1 MSRSDTRTHILQV
14 ACAQIYRSGF
24 RGVSVEQIV
33 ARTGLTKGAF
43 FHYFPTKNDIGY
55 AVVDECLLEA
65 ILDRWIRPLA
75 SRRNVLRG
83 ILDLYV
89 QTFEHW
95 THENLAYGCPLHN
108 LSQEMSAIDPVFRQK
123 IHAVLEHWIQATER
137 CLLKAQQDGHLKS
150 GVDARELA
158 EFIVTMQESAF
169 AMGKATN
176 DPSILR
182 SLCKAMRRH
191 LHALAATSR

>member
-1 MSRSDTRTHILQV
+1 MRRSDTRTHILQV

-33 ARTGLTKGAF
+33 AQTGLTKGAF

-95 THENLAYGCPLHN
+95 TNENLAYGCPLHN

-123 IHAVLEHWIQATER
+123 IQAVLEHWIQATER
-137 CLLKAQQDGHLKS
+137 YLLKAKQDGHLKT

-158 EFIVTMQESAF
+158 EFIVAMQESAF

-182 SLCKAMRRH
+182 SLCKAMRHH
-191 LHALAATSR
+191 LNTLAATRR